1 MTIQSLEAARPA
13 LLMLQATLL
22 QAERRERE
30 RMLGRMALGA
40 WYAAVLEDPGLAWL
54 RPLGQLV
61 ADLDAA
67 MDDAVRSETPLTP
80 EAIAAFTSQAR
91 ACLVPGPRYLALLQE
106 YPDVVFAHRDAV
118 RALPPVR
125 PPGRDG
131 EAPGDRSPGAR

>member
-13 LLMLQATLL
+13 LLALQATLL

-30 RMLGRMALGA
+30 RVLGRMALGT
-40 WYAAVLEDPGLAWL
+40 WYSAILEDPGLAWL

-67 MDDAVRSETPLTP
+67 MDDAVRHESPLTP
-80 EAIAAFTSQAR
+80 EAIAAFAAQAR
-91 ACLVPGPRYLALLQE
+91 ACLVPGTRYLELLQE

-118 RALPPVR
+118 RALPPPVPRGEVR
-125 PPGRDG
+125 P
-131 EAPGDRSPGAR
+131 